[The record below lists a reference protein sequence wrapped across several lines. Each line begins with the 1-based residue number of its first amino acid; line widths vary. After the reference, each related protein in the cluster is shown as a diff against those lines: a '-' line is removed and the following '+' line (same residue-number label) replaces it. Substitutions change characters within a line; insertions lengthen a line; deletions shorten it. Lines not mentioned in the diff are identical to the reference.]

1 MSGPAIVIVE
11 SGGFPV
17 TEVEADAPVF
27 TEVATGGIP
36 VTIVE
41 GATPVIIERLPEPEE

>member
-1 MSGPAIVIVE
+1 MSGPAVVIVP

-17 TEVEADAPVF
+17 TEVTDPNIPAPVF

-36 VTIVE
+36 ITIVE
-41 GATPVIIERLPEPEE
+41 GATPVIIERLP

>member
-1 MSGPAIVIVE
+1 MTAIVIVE

-27 TEVATGGIP
+27 TESATGGIP
-36 VTIVE
+36 VSITE
-41 GATPVIIERLPEPEE
+41 GATPVIIVRLPDPEE

>member
-1 MSGPAIVIVE
+1 MPGPSIVIVE
-11 SGGFPV
+11 SGGLPV

-27 TEVATGGIP
+27 TEVEAGGIA

-41 GATPVIIERLPEPEE
+41 GATPVIIERLPEPE

>member
-1 MSGPAIVIVE
+1 MPGPSIVIVE

-27 TEVATGGIP
+27 TEVESGGIA
-36 VTIVE
+36 VTITE
-41 GATPVIIERLPEPEE
+41 GATPVIIERLPEP

>member
-1 MSGPAIVIVE
+1 MSGPPIVIVE
-11 SGGFPV
+11 SGGVPV
-17 TEVEADAPVF
+17 TEVASGAPVF

-41 GATPVIIERLPEPEE
+41 GATPVIIERLPVEE

>member
-1 MSGPAIVIVE
+1 MSGHPIVIVE
-11 SGGFPV
+11 SGGVPV
-17 TEVEADAPVF
+17 TEVDSGAPVF

-41 GATPVIIERLPEPEE
+41 GATPVIIEHLPVEE